1 MEAAPVM
8 SFTSA
13 TTSKLAFLP
22 LLLVLLSEPTALS
35 LRPDAPV
42 ALDLIDIMDDLRLGM
57 TCAVVSPSLSVPA
70 VCRRASTGASSM
82 SLSVS
87 SFVFF
92 SRTER
97 SSLLEAGSVSTDDM
111 VDVEDMEPTELLA
124 VLLAMLDLTPRIFLA
139 CIWIAILD
147 TPSFFLTASMRTW
160 ISFLRQASEPSC
172 QSVKVTRYKPTRH
185 MNSKYQNAYLI
196 LPVSS

>member
-8 SFTSA
+8 SLTSA

-22 LLLVLLSEPTALS
+22 LLLVLLSEPTELS
-35 LRPDAPV
+35 LRPAEPDAPV

-111 VDVEDMEPTELLA
+111 VDVEDMELTALLA

-147 TPSFFLTASMRTW
+147 TPSCA
-160 ISFLRQASEPSC
+160 
-172 QSVKVTRYKPTRH
+172 
-185 MNSKYQNAYLI
+185 
-196 LPVSS
+196 